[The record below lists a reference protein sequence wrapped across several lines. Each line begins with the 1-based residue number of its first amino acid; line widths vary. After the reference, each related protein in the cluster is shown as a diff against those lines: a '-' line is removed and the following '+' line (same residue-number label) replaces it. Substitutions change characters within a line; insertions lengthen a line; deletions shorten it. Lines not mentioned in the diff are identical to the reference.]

1 MSGYAHHDDDADTL
15 EVPALAMTQAQAA
28 EALAISERTLR
39 TWTRQGRVPHVQMG
53 RMVRYPTDR
62 LLAWLES
69 QTKGGTDAIGTP

>member
-1 MSGYAHHDDDADTL
+1 MSSYSPTDDADTL

-62 LLAWLES
+62 LLAWLEA